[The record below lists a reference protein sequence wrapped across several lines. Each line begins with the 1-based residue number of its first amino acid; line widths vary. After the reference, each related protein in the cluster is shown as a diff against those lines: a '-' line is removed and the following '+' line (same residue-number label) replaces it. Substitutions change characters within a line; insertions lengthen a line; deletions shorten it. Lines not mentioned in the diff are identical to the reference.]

1 MIWYPEMRSHETTVV
16 RLELTM
22 SSHRNALRAALKIYP
37 ELYVV
42 GVKICVYTRNDSE
55 SVGTS
60 SRKWNDGRNA
70 FPDPEPCR
78 KRSAIC
84 RNESERVPGNGMT
97 VGMRSRI
104 RKRSGI
110 GWNESERVPGN
121 GMTVGMRSRIWKRS
135 GIGWNQSEWVPGNGM
150 TVGMR
155 FRIRNATGNGPESIG
170 MRRNRFPVLAMVGL
184 GRNGLELVSG
194 SGYM

>member
-1 MIWYPEMRSHETTVV
+1 
-16 RLELTM
+16 
-22 SSHRNALRAALKIYP
+22 
-37 ELYVV
+37 
-42 GVKICVYTRNDSE
+42 
-55 SVGTS
+55 
-60 SRKWNDGRNA
+60 
-70 FPDPEPCR
+70 
-78 KRSAIC
+78 
-84 RNESERVPGNGMT
+84 MT

-155 FRIRNATGNGPESIG
+155 FRIRNATGNGPESVG

>member
-1 MIWYPEMRSHETTVV
+1 
-16 RLELTM
+16 M

-78 KRSAIC
+78 KRS
-84 RNESERVPGNGMT
+84 
-97 VGMRSRI
+97 
-104 RKRSGI
+104 GI
-110 GWNESERVPGN
+110 GWNESEWVPGN